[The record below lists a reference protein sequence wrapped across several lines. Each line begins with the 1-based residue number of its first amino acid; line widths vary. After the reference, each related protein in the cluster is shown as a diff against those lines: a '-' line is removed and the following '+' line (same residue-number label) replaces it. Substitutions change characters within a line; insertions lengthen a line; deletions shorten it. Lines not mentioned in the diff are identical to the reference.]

1 MPVWRYVYE
10 EKTLDLIIAL
20 ISASALLSLVYIA
33 PPQEMGMRF
42 FPKQKLVIKPNL

>member
-20 ISASALLSLVYIA
+20 ISATLLSLVYIA
-33 PPQEMGMRF
+33 RPQERSIPS
-42 FPKQKLVIKPNL
+42 FPKQQLVIKPNL